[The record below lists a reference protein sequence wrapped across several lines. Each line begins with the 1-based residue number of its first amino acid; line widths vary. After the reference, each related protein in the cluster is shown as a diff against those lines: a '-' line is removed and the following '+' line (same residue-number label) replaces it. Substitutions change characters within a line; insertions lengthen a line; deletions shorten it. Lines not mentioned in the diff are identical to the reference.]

1 MAGEDEMKAVRQ
13 IEEALENESLSSAAG
28 KIQEYLKKIKDVKL
42 NIAIT
47 GESGSGKS
55 TFINALRGLGDEEE
69 YSAPTGV
76 VETTQKTTPYQH
88 PKHPNVQMWDLPG
101 IGTPNFKP
109 ETYLQQVEFE
119 RYDFFIIVSSD
130 RFRVNDVNLA
140 VKIQEMKKSFYFVRS
155 KIDATINAEQ
165 ERKKNFNQDE
175 TLENIRKNCVE
186 GLRDHGL
193 ESPQVFLISSF
204 KLPLYDFPKLVETM
218 EKELPDHKR
227 QVLMLAIPNI
237 SLKIN
242 QRKKETFQANI
253 WRSALASA
261 YVAVIPIPGLSIA
274 VDIVILVREIRM
286 YYQAF
291 GLDNESLQSLA
302 YRTKVSVED
311 LKAVLKSPLNK
322 EINKDVIINMTT
334 KIAGASIILAEYFLS
349 TIPVLGSM
357 AAGGMSY
364 GTTYYLLK
372 RCLDELAE
380 DAQNVLMKALK
391 ADE

>member
-88 PKHPNVQMWDLPG
+88 PKYPNVQMWDLPG

-155 KIDATINAEQ
+155 KIDGTINAEQ

-227 QVLMLAIPNI
+227 HVLMLAIPNI